1 MMLAKIFRE
10 LELGGEESSDDDADD
25 FPKLVGTTIIM
36 PQKELLDL
44 MKHDAIL
51 GVVVAVTAQMAGPET
66 TTAHAVFYIGST
78 PPSLLIR

>member
-36 PQKELLDL
+36 PQKELQDL
-44 MKHDAIL
+44 IAN
-51 GVVVAVTAQMAGPET
+51 VTVTAQMAGNSGDARWWLLASALTPVLLVQT
-66 TTAHAVFYIGST
+66 QHA
-78 PPSLLIR
+78 R

>member
-10 LELGGEESSDDDADD
+10 LELRREESSDDDADD

-44 MKHDAIL
+44 MKPDAI
-51 GVVVAVTAQMAGPET
+51 VAAVTAQMAAPA
-66 TTAHAVFYIGST
+66 TTAYAAHYTSST
-78 PPSLLIR
+78 LPSLLIR